1 MGFFSNMYNKEGP
14 GVDKEAP
21 QKHRFFLF
29 FELLFRKF
37 WQLITLNLIYFL
49 FCIPIVTIGPATAGF
64 TYVLRNFSRE
74 EHSFVWMDFIDNF
87 KKNWKQSFLVS
98 IINLFAGI
106 VISYSVFFYGTLNSQ
121 KGGFY
126 IVPFSLTLLIS
137 MIFIFIN
144 YYIYI
149 MIVTFHL
156 NLKQLYKNAFIFALA
171 GLFRNFLTS
180 IFILIIAFIMYILVV
195 STPIGMLLIP
205 LIALSLA
212 GFIIVF
218 NSYPLIK
225 KLMIDPY
232 YADLEKQKLED
243 APDETEETKV
253 TEDKT
258 IFTDTG
264 RRKDIKKKHFNK

>member
-14 GVDKEAP
+14 GVDKDAP

-29 FELLFRKF
+29 FELLLRKF
-37 WQLITLNLIYFL
+37 WQLITLNLIYFV
-49 FCIPIVTIGPATAGF
+49 FCIPIFTIGPATAGF

-74 EHSFVWMDFIDNF
+74 EHSFVWMDFWDNF
-87 KKNWKQSFLVS
+87 KKNFLQSFLVS
-98 IINLFAGI
+98 IINLLAGFTI
-106 VISYSVFFYGTLNSQ
+106 AFSVRFYYLLNAQ
-121 KGGFY
+121 KGGVY

-137 MIFIFIN
+137 MIFIFVN

-171 GLFRNFLTS
+171 GLFRNILTTLS
-180 IFILIIAFIMYILVV
+180 VLIVALIVFIIWPM
-195 STPIGMLLIP
+195 GMLLIP

-225 KLMIDPY
+225 RLMIDPY
-232 YADLEKQKLED
+232 YADLEKQQIEAEHIDLKGPE
-243 APDETEETKV
+243 DET
-253 TEDKT
+253 
-258 IFTDTG
+258 IFNDAG
-264 RRKDIKKKHFNK
+264 RRKDIKKNRFNR